1 MRSKVTCTAETFTG
15 ELIGLLIAQLDLSV
29 LVLLGGREGLAE
41 DLAGAAGPQGYEPR
55 IHAGTWTDAG
65 GSDLVIVDAIDQNTG
80 EEIARRCA
88 GAVVIVATPTP
99 VTDVQRLLG
108 ATRLPR
114 ARIVGAAVEDAGPFT
129 AAARAAELADAVLR
143 DRRRTLRAA
152 VLGLS
157 DDADEGVALREAR
170 IGAGGIQA
178 ISEKD
183 RPAHPR

>member
-29 LVLLGGREGLAE
+29 LVLLAGREGLAD

-55 IHAGTWTDAG
+55 VHAGTWADAG
-65 GSDLVIVDAIDQNTG
+65 GSDLVVVDAVDHDTG
-80 EEIARRCA
+80 QEIAKRCA
-88 GAVVIVATPTP
+88 GAVVIVATSTP
-99 VTDVQRLLG
+99 VTDVQQLLD

-114 ARIVGAAVEDAGPFT
+114 ARIIGAAVEDAGPFT
-129 AAARAAELADAVLR
+129 AAARAAEIADAVLR

-152 VLGLS
+152 VLALGAG
-157 DDADEGVALREAR
+157 ADESVALREAR

-178 ISEKD
+178 IL
-183 RPAHPR
+183 